1 MTNVNDAAAWLAICK
16 EEGQKIDPE
25 TAEVTWWW
33 ANELDPYGIHPD
45 IEEDSINRVC
55 FARRPDGDVW
65 VCFSDLPTAT
75 VQRLEDRAARTLTP
89 AQKILLN
96 DLFNQLFDAIGKEP
110 ELESLL
116 GPFWRMVTACRAAA
130 DESERAALV
139 KEFAERLPPVPR
151 FALTDAIG
159 MFVPRVPTP
168 WA

>member
-75 VQRLEDRAARTLTP
+75 VQRLEDRAARTLRSPVISPMMAPSGVSFT
-89 AQKILLN
+89 QSISS
-96 DLFNQLFDAIGKEP
+96 FFGSGKFTWSAP
-110 ELESLL
+110 S
-116 GPFWRMVTACRAAA
+116 WR
-130 DESERAALV
+130 
-139 KEFAERLPPVPR
+139 
-151 FALTDAIG
+151 
-159 MFVPRVPTP
+159 PTV
-168 WA
+168 